1 MSADDRLA
9 ELRAKHHAEEE
20 ELERTFRYEEL
31 LERIHQPDATEQE
44 WAEFRALRDDIVA
57 RRQAV
62 RLEREAAE
70 AEAAPGDAVARPAT
84 VEASTTVR
92 GEG

>member
-1 MSADDRLA
+1 MSADDQLA
-9 ELRAKHHAEEE
+9 ELRAKHQAEEE
-20 ELERTFRYEEL
+20 ELERTFRYEGL
-31 LERIHQPDATEQE
+31 LERIHQSDATEQE

-62 RLEREAAE
+62 RLERAAT
-70 AEAAPGDAVARPAT
+70 AAAPGDAVARPAT